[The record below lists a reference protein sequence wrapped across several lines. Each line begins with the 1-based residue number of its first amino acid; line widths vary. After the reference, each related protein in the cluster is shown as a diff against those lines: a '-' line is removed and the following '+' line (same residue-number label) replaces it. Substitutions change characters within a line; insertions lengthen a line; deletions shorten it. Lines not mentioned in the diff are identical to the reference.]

1 MSTLKLAAPLVLS
14 LAASSLAMGCAVVT
28 EEDDATGGLES
39 AAISGDVGATAV
51 QFQLGNETKC
61 GGAACRA
68 TRPNAVLGLAV
79 EGTKTCLEQH
89 KAQLDS
95 GDYRA
100 STFARGAIVA
110 AGTRIVCVDVD
121 VKDGSDATV
130 TMPFSGVLLS
140 VIDQY
145 GLANP
150 TRATLDDGRVKLTL
164 EGIEHVPFAG
174 PVDYDNVPA
183 AEAGRPATIL
193 LEPGASAPSSVRT
206 PYGALSSTF
215 ESPAIEFEWY
225 GVDGSSRYAWWDVL
239 RTYRPVVQ
247 LAMTAKLGK
256 LRRMRDD
263 GDALVWIYDNGSIYG
278 EQKWGGLTGRFKAV
292 AATAPEGAEPALLE
306 RLECAVAKYSAE
318 LGGRAF
324 TDCKSTKPVKAPT
337 GPQPK

>member
-14 LAASSLAMGCAVVT
+14 LAASSLAMGCAVAT
-28 EEDDATGGLES
+28 EEEDATGGIES

-51 QFQLGNETKC
+51 QFQLGSETKC
-61 GGAACRA
+61 GATSCRA
-68 TRPNAVLGLAV
+68 KRPTRVLGLAA

-95 GDYRA
+95 GTYTA
-100 STFARGAIVA
+100 STFARGAIVSA
-110 AGTRIVCVDVD
+110 RTRIVCVDVD
-121 VKDGSDATV
+121 VKDGSGATV

-150 TRATLDDGRVKLTL
+150 TRAAMDDGRVKLTL
-164 EGIEHVPFAG
+164 EGIEHEPFAG

-183 AEAGRPATIL
+183 AEAGRPATL
-193 LEPGASAPSSVRT
+193 LFEPGASAPASVRT

-239 RTYRPVVQ
+239 RTFRPVVQ

-256 LRRMRDD
+256 LRRMRDE
-263 GDALVWIYDNGSIYG
+263 GDALVWIYENGSIYG
-278 EQKWGGLTGRFKAV
+278 QQSFGGLTGRFKAV
-292 AATAPEGAEPALLE
+292 AASAPEGEEPAVIE
-306 RLECAVAKYSAE
+306 RLECTVAKYSAE
-318 LGGRAF
+318 LGGHAF
-324 TDCKSTKPVKAPT
+324 TDCASSKATKAPL